1 MGNLINDYYCGIHGD
16 RLELVAGK
24 YSLYLRCPRFESC
37 NRSSEEKS
45 CQNRLSWKEAK
56 ILNETLFETG
66 KRYRIGMIEILGGPV
81 VDNIMKIFVINR
93 RTCKLKNT
101 IRYLNDSMAL
111 RRKRFGHPQKILK
124 RWKKI
129 LIDGF
134 YLHVICMRAGLQRQQ
149 NKNIAKKIFRNLFIV
164 TCSL

>member
-1 MGNLINDYYCGIHGD
+1 MGNLINAYYCGIHGD

-93 RTCKLKNT
+93 RTCKHGDDN
-101 IRYLNDSMAL
+101 
-111 RRKRFGHPQKILK
+111 
-124 RWKKI
+124 
-129 LIDGF
+129 
-134 YLHVICMRAGLQRQQ
+134 
-149 NKNIAKKIFRNLFIV
+149 
-164 TCSL
+164 